1 MLEHIRED
9 EWDVCAYFIKF
20 FCRLVC
26 IYNLFPPM
34 WKSFLH
40 LDTSN
45 TFFCW
50 TEYFKNSFFS
60 SVINDWIK
68 LDSDVC
74 DSRNYDTFLK
84 SLPKCNRPVE
94 WKINHINDLAGIRLP
109 TRLRLSFSCLH
120 KHKYFMPL
128 LNALYSYNIEAG
140 NTTRF

>member
-1 MLEHIRED
+1 MLEQIREG

-60 SVINDWIK
+60 SVINDWMK

-74 DSRNYDTFLK
+74 DSSNYDTFLK
-84 SLPKCNRPVE
+84 SLLKFDRPVE
-94 WKINHINDLAGIRLP
+94 QKINHINDLGGIRLP
-109 TRLRLSFSCLH
+109 TRLRLSFSCLR

-140 NTTRF
+140 TTTRF